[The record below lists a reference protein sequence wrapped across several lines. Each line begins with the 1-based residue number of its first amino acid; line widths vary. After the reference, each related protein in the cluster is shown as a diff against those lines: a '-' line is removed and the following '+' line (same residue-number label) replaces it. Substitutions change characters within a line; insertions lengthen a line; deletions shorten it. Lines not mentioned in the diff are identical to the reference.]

1 MIPPIFA
8 EKLFKYTHV
17 ILWTLMRFNMFL
29 FYRVQIISPKFVTL
43 MKTLYIHIIEIV
55 VNLGFFYLL
64 SYGLSNALKVYPAT
78 E

>member
-1 MIPPIFA
+1 
-8 EKLFKYTHV
+8 
-17 ILWTLMRFNMFL
+17 MFL
-29 FYRVQIISPKFVTL
+29 FYRVQIISPKL
-43 MKTLYIHIIEIV
+43 LNLLKTLYIQIIEII